1 MQRDMNEN
9 RRRFVLL
16 DRDGTIITERHYL
29 ADPAGVEM
37 LPGAGAALKRLKAL
51 GLGLVVIT
59 NQSGIARGFFD
70 VPQLHRIH
78 ARLSDLLRHEGVGL
92 DGIYWCPHRPED
104 ACDCRKPDVALP
116 HMAAGELEF
125 QPEDAFVIGD
135 KECDI
140 EMGRRLGATTFLVLT
155 GYGQQTA
162 TAGRSQ
168 PALMVA
174 DLNEAADRI
183 ERLLAER
190 G

>member
-1 MQRDMNEN
+1 MNEN

-29 ADPAGVEM
+29 ADPAGVEL
-37 LPGAGAALKRLKAL
+37 LPGAVAGLRRMTAL

-70 VPQLHRIH
+70 VPQLERIH
-78 ARLSDLLRHEGVGL
+78 ARLSDLLRHEGVDL
-92 DGIYWCPHRPED
+92 DGIYWCPHRPEE

-116 HMAAGELEF
+116 LMAAGELGF
-125 QPEDAFVIGD
+125 QPEGAFVIGD
-135 KECDI
+135 KDCDI

-162 TAGRSQ
+162 TTMRTQ
-168 PALMVA
+168 PAWVVA
-174 DLNEAADRI
+174 DLDEAADRI
-183 ERLLAER
+183 ERLLA
-190 G
+190 